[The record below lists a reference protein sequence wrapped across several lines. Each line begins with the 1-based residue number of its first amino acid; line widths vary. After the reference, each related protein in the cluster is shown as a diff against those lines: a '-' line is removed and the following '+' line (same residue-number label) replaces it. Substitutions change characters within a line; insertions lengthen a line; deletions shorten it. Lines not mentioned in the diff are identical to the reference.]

1 MKPHDI
7 FNLAMRL
14 IGLIFLYQGLSSVP
28 AAVHNFCPIFPR
40 FNFGSLLPSLLL
52 VGWPMA
58 VGLWLIKG
66 APWLM
71 RWAYP
76 NQTSTT
82 GSDPKA

>member
-14 IGLIFLYQGLSSVP
+14 IGLIFLYQGLSAVP
-28 AAVHNFCPIFPR
+28 AAFHNFCPIFPH
-40 FNFGSLLPSLLL
+40 FNFRSLFPSLIL

-76 NQTSTT
+76 NQTSAT
-82 GSDPKA
+82 GSENKG